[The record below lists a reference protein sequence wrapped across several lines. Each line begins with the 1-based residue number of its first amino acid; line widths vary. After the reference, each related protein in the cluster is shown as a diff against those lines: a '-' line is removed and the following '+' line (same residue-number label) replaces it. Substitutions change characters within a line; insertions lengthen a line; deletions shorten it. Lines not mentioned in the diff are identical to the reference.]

1 MHCTRQGHLISETS
15 VKLRYFFQF
24 ASNYT
29 PWNSGTLA
37 SFLYGL
43 LYCYNYNVLPR
54 IVKRGGLLFT
64 SFLMYRFSSRNEYTT
79 CFVWILLVTF
89 LTKFGQVSVKSIGLP
104 TLECSLGK
112 EKVHNSSEQLQIMML
127 VGWCQ
132 KCSGK

>member
-54 IVKRGGLLFT
+54 IVKRGGTPFYVISHVPFLFPKRIHYMLCLDP
-64 SFLMYRFSSRNEYTT
+64 FGDIFDQ
-79 CFVWILLVTF
+79 VWP
-89 LTKFGQVSVKSIGLP
+89 SIR
-104 TLECSLGK
+104 
-112 EKVHNSSEQLQIMML
+112 
-127 VGWCQ
+127 
-132 KCSGK
+132 